1 METINERF
9 IELRKACGKNQT
21 EFAKI
26 LGLSRSGITAIETS
40 QRNVTEKHL
49 IMLSNW
55 KERQVNIAWLRTG
68 EGEMFLKTPS
78 TLIEQLKQK
87 YSMDDFETSIIEE
100 YLDLPAEKRAV
111 FKEFIYKLAS
121 KTQVAEENLDSE
133 STLLAAHARTD
144 KKSTPEGQKH
154 DQDIMMNDEEW

>member
-9 IELRKACGKNQT
+9 IKLRKACEKNQT

-26 LGLSRSGITAIETS
+26 LGLSRSGITAIETG
-40 QRNVTEKHL
+40 QRNVTEKHI

-55 KERQVNIAWLRTG
+55 KERQVNIEWLRTG
-68 EGEMFLKTPS
+68 KGEMFLKTPD

-87 YSMDDFETSIIEE
+87 YSMDDFETSIVEE
-100 YLDLPAEKRAV
+100 YLNLPADKRAV

-121 KTQVAEENLDSE
+121 KAQVAEKVPDEG
-133 STLLAAHARTD
+133 TLRAAHARTD

-154 DQDIMMNDEEW
+154 DWDIMMNDDEWE